1 MADETIVLL
10 GCGVYLVLLLAV
22 GIFVGRR
29 VKDSADFIVAGRRLP
44 LWLCTFTLFATWFG
58 AGTCMGAAGAAY
70 GSGVLATIAD
80 PFGAGLCLF
89 LAGLFYVRILRRM
102 KLLTVADFFRTR
114 YGPRAELLASVAI
127 VPAYVGW
134 TGAQFVAF
142 GYILHALT
150 GIDTTLAIAI
160 GAAIVVAYTIAG
172 GMWAVAVTDFFQA
185 IVLIAGLA
193 ILLPL
198 VLKGAGGWSTVEAQL
213 GSDYFRFLPE
223 RSFKDWLWYIEAW
236 VVIGFGSI
244 PGQDLFQRALGARD
258 ERVAQNS
265 AYLAGLLYL
274 TVGLIPVALGI
285 VGATVIKEIAD
296 PELILPA
303 LGLKYLHPVAMA
315 LFVGALLSALM
326 SSADSALLAPASI
339 FGQNVVKRFKKDASE
354 RDVLRVIRGT
364 VLATAVLSLAIA
376 FYFQNIYDLMV
387 NSWAVLLV
395 SLFAPLTAGLYW
407 KKANGPAALASIVVG
422 FVAWIIFAYVQSE
435 YPADLIAAAFS
446 ALTLVV
452 VTFATHKQSPPLP
465 LSDLEG
471 NLVAYKD
478 RLGIL
483 GLGREN

>member
-1 MADETIVLL
+1 
-10 GCGVYLVLLLAV
+10 
-22 GIFVGRR
+22 
-29 VKDSADFIVAGRRLP
+29 
-44 LWLCTFTLFATWFG
+44 
-58 AGTCMGAAGAAY
+58 MGAAGTAY

-89 LAGLFYVRILRRM
+89 LAGMFYVRILRRM

-114 YGPRAELLASVAI
+114 YGPRAELLASVAL

-142 GYILHALT
+142 GYILHTLT
-150 GIDTTLAIAI
+150 GIDTTLAIAV

-172 GMWAVAVTDFFQA
+172 GMWAVAITDFFQA
-185 IVLIAGLA
+185 MVLIVGLA

-198 VLKGAGGWSTVEAQL
+198 VLQDAGGWSAVEAQL
-213 GSDYFRFLPE
+213 GSEHFRFLPE
-223 RSFKDWLWYIEAW
+223 RTFKDWTWYIEAW
-236 VVIGFGSI
+236 LVIGFGSI
-244 PGQDLFQRALGARD
+244 PEQDLFQRALGAKD

-265 AYLAGLLYL
+265 AYLSGLLYL

-285 VGATVIKEIAD
+285 AGATVIRDIAD

-303 LGLKYLHPVAMA
+303 LGLKYLHPIAMA

-339 FGQNVVKRFKKDASE
+339 FGQNVVKRLKKDASE
-354 RDVLRVIRGT
+354 RDLLRLIRGT
-364 VLATAVLSLAIA
+364 VIAIAILSLGIA
-376 FYFQNIYDLMV
+376 FYFQNIYELMV

-422 FVAWIIFAYVQSE
+422 LAAWIVFAYVQSD
-435 YPADLIAAAFS
+435 YPADLIAAALS

-452 VTFATHKQSPPLP
+452 VTLATYKKSPPLP

-471 NLVAYKD
+471 NPVAYEN

-483 GLGREN
+483 GLAREN